1 MALTDMDALY
11 GFALPASS
19 YDDSASPNSDNEDAF
34 NVSEDASGS
43 QGGVNDLGEAG
54 ANESVEHEGKRKS
67 RRPPSTAERRATHN
81 AVERARRESLN
92 GRFMELAS
100 ALPSMAAVKRPSK
113 SVIVAKSLEYVYA
126 TEDRE
131 RVLRAENASLR
142 KEVDELRAKLGMA
155 PSISAAISASPAIL
169 MASPRVDRERNN
181 SMDDSASS
189 LLGCSPISSGGSF
202 ESPLPNGQPLGP
214 TNPAYNAAFARAML
228 PTNTDLN
235 KPPLSPTDANQ
246 MLNASTSSSLPVS
259 AMPFHLGLPAAVHPL
274 AAYDSNYLLAF
285 SMQQQHQAAMQQQN
299 ALNMAMSS
307 SMPGWSGYNFG
318 MHNMNHPVASGVD
331 YPGNLVFA

>member
-11 GFALPASS
+11 GFALPASTS

-34 NVSEDASGS
+34 NAFEGS
-43 QGGVNDLGEAG
+43 QLGSGVNEPGQVSAE
-54 ANESVEHEGKRKS
+54 NEGKRKS

-142 KEVDELRAKLGMA
+142 KEVDELRAKLGMG
-155 PSISAAISASPAIL
+155 PSISTSPPVL
-169 MASPRVDRERNN
+169 MSSSSPRLEQTRERNN
-181 SMDDSASS
+181 SIDDSASS
-189 LLGCSPISSGGSF
+189 LLGCSPIISGGSF
-202 ESPLPNGQPLGP
+202 ESPLPTQSLATP
-214 TNPAYNAAFARAML
+214 NPAYNAAFARAMI

-235 KPPLSPTDANQ
+235 KAPVSPSDASN
-246 MLNASTSSSLPVS
+246 MLNSSTSSSIPAS
-259 AMPFHLGLPAAVHPL
+259 AMPFHLGLPASVHPL

-307 SMPGWSGYNFG
+307 SMPGQIPGWAGYNFG
-318 MHNMNHPVASGVD
+318 MHNMNHPVASGVEF
-331 YPGNLVFA
+331 PNNLVFA